1 VDGDAGGREVVA
13 GGPRDRFN
21 NGGDLDA
28 GRFAGADGACDFR
41 PNGSQSRYCQSQR
54 RCGARLRV
62 RPAQRPF
69 RGRGR

>member
-1 VDGDAGGREVVA
+1 MDGYAGSREVVA

-41 PNGSQSRYCQSQR
+41 SDGSQARYRQSQR
-54 RCGARLRV
+54 RGSARLRV